1 MSRIGNA
8 PVMMPAGVSLEVK
21 GTDGTVKGPLGQIHF
36 PVPEGISIQQEG
48 ATVTL
53 QRRDDSKELR
63 ALHGTTR
70 ALLSNHARGVS
81 SGWVRNLEL
90 VGVGYRA
97 QLKGKQL
104 VLSLGYSH
112 DINYDLP
119 ADIEAKVD
127 QQVRIE
133 LKCIDKQRLG
143 QIASEIRSYRPP
155 EPYKGKG
162 VKYAGEQI
170 RRKAGK
176 AGKAGKGGKGK

>member
-1 MSRIGNA
+1 MSRIGKS
-8 PVMMPAGVSLEVK
+8 PVKLPAGVTLEVR
-21 GTDGTVKGPLGQIHF
+21 GEEANVKGPLGQISFH
-36 PVPEGISIQQEG
+36 VPAGITVEQEG
-48 ATVTL
+48 NIVSVK
-53 QRRDDSKELR
+53 RRDESKEQR

-70 ALLSNHARGVS
+70 AVLNNHAHGVS
-81 SGWVRNLEL
+81 AGWVKNLEL

-112 DINYDLP
+112 DVNYNLP
-119 ADIEAKVD
+119 ADVEAKVD

-133 LKCIDKQRLG
+133 LKCINKQKLG
-143 QIASEIRSYRPP
+143 QVASEIRSYRPP

-162 VKYAGEQI
+162 IKYAGEVI

-176 AGKAGKGGKGK
+176 AGKSGKGK